1 MGYERITTI
10 FEGIAIPEEVNLRD
24 VLDDFIEKTSI
35 KVEAFD
41 HCTSYHSISFH
52 ELDGD
57 WLYEYLSDM
66 GYIIYD
72 EYMSHFFLGKSLM
85 SIDDDTHSCSLIM
98 DNLPNFPAYNS
109 EIDELIKLLF
119 PDYKPHRYIINWYL

>member
-10 FEGIAIPEEVNLRD
+10 FDGIAIPEEINLRD

-41 HCTSYHSISFH
+41 RCIAYRNISFH

-66 GYIIYD
+66 GYIICD
-72 EYMSHFFLGKSLM
+72 EYMFGVDCSDTEESMDVAESLGYTIPRDQ
-85 SIDDDTHSCSLIM
+85 IDLSEL
-98 DNLPNFPAYNS
+98 NELP
-109 EIDELIKLLF
+109 
-119 PDYKPHRYIINWYL
+119 

>member
-10 FEGIAIPEEVNLRD
+10 FDGIAIPEEINLRD

-41 HCTSYHSISFH
+41 RCIAYRNISFH

-66 GYIIYD
+66 GYIICD
-72 EYMSHFFLGKSLM
+72 EYMSHVFLGKSLM
-85 SIDDDTHSCSLIM
+85 SVNDDTHSCSLIM

>member
-10 FEGIAIPEEVNLRD
+10 FDGIAIPEEINLSNI
-24 VLDDFIEKTSI
+24 LDDFINKTSI
-35 KVEAFD
+35 NAEVFNRCIA
-41 HCTSYHSISFH
+41 YHNISFH

-57 WLYEYLSDM
+57 WLEEYLRDM

-72 EYMSHFFLGKSLM
+72 ECMSHFFLGKSLM
-85 SIDDDTHSCSLIM
+85 SVGDDTNSCSMVM
-98 DNLPNFPAYNS
+98 DDLPNFPAYNS
-109 EIDELIKLLF
+109 EIDELIKILF

>member
-10 FEGIAIPEEVNLRD
+10 FDGIAIPEEINLSNI
-24 VLDDFIEKTSI
+24 LDDFINKTSI
-35 KVEAFD
+35 NAEVFNRCIA
-41 HCTSYHSISFH
+41 YHNISFH
-52 ELDGD
+52 ELNGD
-57 WLYEYLSDM
+57 YLEEYLRDM

-72 EYMSHFFLGKSLM
+72 EFMSHFFLGKSLM
-85 SIDDDTHSCSLIM
+85 SVGDDTHSCSMAM
-98 DNLPNFPAYNS
+98 DDLLNFPAYNS